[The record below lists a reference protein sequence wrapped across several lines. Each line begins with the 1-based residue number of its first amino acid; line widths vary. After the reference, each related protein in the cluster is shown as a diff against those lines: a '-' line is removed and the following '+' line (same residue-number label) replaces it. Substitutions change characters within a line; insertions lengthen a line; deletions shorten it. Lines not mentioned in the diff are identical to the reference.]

1 MTEEVKCLDN
11 CKVKGFVKIY
21 THDPRYIK
29 SLRDFYIAQNRGLL
43 HLVSKEVDIG
53 DNTITPLGFT
63 VICSVLA
70 GGTSTITHCAVGT
83 GTPTAIALG
92 TEVGT
97 RLAITYKYIINN
109 EFHMDTF
116 YGKNDPNTSSNILT
130 EAGIFNQLAAGG
142 DMYSSKAISITKDTT
157 ITMTV
162 SWTWLFA

>member
-1 MTEEVKCLDN
+1 MTEEVKCKDN
-11 CKVKGFVKIY
+11 FKVKGTVKIY
-21 THDPRYIK
+21 TFP
-29 SLRDFYIAQNRGLL
+29 SN
-43 HLVSKEVDIG
+43 LVPTYQDYLKLQDKEKYLVDQG
-53 DNTITPLGFT
+53 DNTITALGFT
-63 VICSVLA
+63 VICSILA
-70 GGTSTITHCAVGT
+70 GGSNTITHCAVGT
-83 GTPTAIALG
+83 GSPTSIALG